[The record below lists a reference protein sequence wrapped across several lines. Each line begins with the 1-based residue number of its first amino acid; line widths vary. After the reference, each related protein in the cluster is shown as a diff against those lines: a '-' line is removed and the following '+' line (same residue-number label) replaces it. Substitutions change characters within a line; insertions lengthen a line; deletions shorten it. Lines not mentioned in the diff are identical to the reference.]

1 MKTYSQMLRG
11 QTTRTGSKQNT
22 QSLDRKLLEQ
32 PLSLNCN
39 ALCSLECFKMFAT
52 FLVKPFT
59 LIY

>member
-1 MKTYSQMLRG
+1 MLRG